1 MTLVFAV
8 ALSLLILQTPAYVPE
23 RVFDTRQQAFI
34 DFEVMLT
41 GIADVDVVFVGEM
54 HDDPNT
60 HRLEAAILDGL
71 QRRKRSPVVSLEMFE
86 RDAQASLDAYL
97 AGTMSEEEM
106 LEGTRPWP
114 RYATDYRPLVEF
126 AKSAGW
132 PVVAANVPRA
142 IAQKVARAGKDAIE
156 QLTEAE
162 RAVTARELQCP
173 LDGYFDRFAESM
185 SAHPAP
191 NQSEDEKKA
200 MAERYYWSQ
209 CVKDETMAE
218 AIAAAVARNDPG
230 PALSE
235 RSESRGLALSER
247 SESKGL
253 VIHYN
258 GAFHSDFGLGTAERV
273 RRRLPGKRTVVVS
286 MLPVEDLD
294 KLQPAGEDLKRAD
307 FLVYTYRT
315 KPQPPEKK

>member
-1 MTLVFAV
+1 MTLVFAA

-23 RVFDTRQQAFI
+23 RVFDTRQQVFV
-34 DFEVMLT
+34 DFEVMLS
-41 GIADVDVVFVGEM
+41 GIAEVDVVFVGEM

-97 AGTMSEEEM
+97 ANTMSEEEM

-142 IAQKVARAGKDAIE
+142 IAQKVARAGKDAIG

-218 AIAAAVARNDPG
+218 AIAAA
-230 PALSE
+230 LSE
-235 RSESRGLALSER
+235 RSEFRGLALSER
-247 SESKGL
+247 SESKGP

-273 RRRLPGKRTVVVS
+273 RRRLPGKRTVV
-286 MLPVEDLD
+286 
-294 KLQPAGEDLKRAD
+294 
-307 FLVYTYRT
+307 
-315 KPQPPEKK
+315 